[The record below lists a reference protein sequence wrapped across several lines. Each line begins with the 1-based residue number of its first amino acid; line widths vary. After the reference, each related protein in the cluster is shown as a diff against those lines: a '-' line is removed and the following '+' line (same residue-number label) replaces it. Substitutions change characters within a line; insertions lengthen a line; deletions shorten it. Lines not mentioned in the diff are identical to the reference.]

1 MATRDQQRVR
11 RAKSLRAKSAS
22 FSSQGTSAY
31 STASNRLLLALFRV
45 MNLKHLFKKQILVA
59 RVYGI
64 PVRIDYRWFI
74 VFAMSV
80 ALIAANVRKYPLQ
93 LGTLRIPP
101 TGDVLA
107 WTLGIVTTLALF
119 ASVFGHEL
127 SHALMGRTEGIEIEE
142 IVLHP
147 FGGLARLKTQPENPK
162 AEFRIAVAGPAASF
176 IFSLIAFAGML
187 LTATLQFNFGTAF
200 FFFVGA
206 GNLLL
211 AVFNLFPGYPLD
223 GGRVLRAIIWKR
235 SGNIRDATRIAGFCG
250 QLMSLVLIAFGIY
263 MVVAPTFHAYFM
275 GLWSVLVGVFLL
287 GAATSVVR
295 SARDPATVADAMSP
309 PVSIEPDLPI
319 SNFIDQ
325 VLPMHRHSSFP
336 VAHDRRLLGILSL
349 EDLKKIP
356 REKWRGLRVRDTM
369 RTVSSQL
376 FVPQNATLESVNQLI
391 EHNGVGAVAVIDQSG
406 ELVGFLRRGGLRKK

>member
-1 MATRDQQRVR
+1 
-11 RAKSLRAKSAS
+11 
-22 FSSQGTSAY
+22 
-31 STASNRLLLALFRV
+31 
-45 MNLKHLFKKQILVA
+45 MNLPGIFKRQILIA

-80 ALIAANVRKYPLQ
+80 ALIAVNVRKYPLR
-93 LGTLRIPP
+93 LFKFTLPA
-101 TGDVLA
+101 TGDAVA
-107 WTLGIVTTLALF
+107 WTLGVVTTLGLF
-119 ASVFGHEL
+119 LSVFGHEL

-176 IFSLIAFAGML
+176 LFSLVAFGGML
-187 LTATLQFNFGTAF
+187 LTATLQFDFGTAF
-200 FFFVGA
+200 FFFIGA

-235 SGNIRDATRIAGFCG
+235 SGNIREATRIAGFCG

-263 MVVAPTFHAYFM
+263 MALAPSFRAYFM

-295 SARDPATVADAMSP
+295 GAREPSTVGEVMSP
-309 PVSIEPDLPI
+309 AVVVEPDLLI
-319 SNFIDQ
+319 SRFVDEI
-325 VLPMHRHSSFP
+325 LPLHRYSSFP
-336 VAHDRRLLGILSL
+336 VAQG
-349 EDLKKIP
+349 
-356 REKWRGLRVRDTM
+356 
-369 RTVSSQL
+369 
-376 FVPQNATLESVNQLI
+376 
-391 EHNGVGAVAVIDQSG
+391 
-406 ELVGFLRRGGLRKK
+406 

>member
-1 MATRDQQRVR
+1 
-11 RAKSLRAKSAS
+11 
-22 FSSQGTSAY
+22 
-31 STASNRLLLALFRV
+31 
-45 MNLKHLFKKQILVA
+45 MNLQGFFKRQILVA

-80 ALIAANVRKYPLQ
+80 DLIATNVRKDWLQ
-93 LGTLRIPP
+93 LGEIRLPP
-101 TGDVLA
+101 TGDLMA
-107 WTLGIVTTLALF
+107 WTLGVVTTLALF
-119 ASVFGHEL
+119 VSVLGHEL
-127 SHALMGRTEGIEIEE
+127 SHALVGRAEGIEIDE

-147 FGGLARLKTQPENPK
+147 FGGLARLRTQPESAR

-176 IFSLIAFAGML
+176 LFSLVAFGALWIATRLEFHFAIFL
-187 LTATLQFNFGTAF
+187 

-235 SGNIRDATRIAGFCG
+235 TGSMRDATRIAGFCG
-250 QLMSLVLIAFGIY
+250 QLISLVLIAFGIY
-263 MVVAPTFHAYFM
+263 MAVAPTFRAYFM

-295 SARDPATVADAMSP
+295 SVRQVPTVREAMSP
-309 PVSIEPDLPI
+309 PVSIDPDLPI
-319 SNFIDQ
+319 SRFVDEI
-325 VLPMHRHSSFP
+325 LPLHRFASFP

-356 REKWRGLRVRDTM
+356 RERWRSTRTREVM
-369 RTVSSQL
+369 RAVNSSL
-376 FVPQNATLESVNQLI
+376 FVPENATIESVNELL
-391 EHNGVGAVAVIDQSG
+391 EHNGIGAVAVVGQTG
-406 ELVGFLRRGGLRKK
+406 ELVGFFRRGRLRKK

>member
-1 MATRDQQRVR
+1 M
-11 RAKSLRAKSAS
+11 KLP
-22 FSSQGTSAY
+22 GI
-31 STASNRLLLALFRV
+31 
-45 MNLKHLFKKQILVA
+45 FKRQILIA

-93 LGTLRIPP
+93 LFKFTLPA
-101 TGDVLA
+101 TGDTVA
-107 WTLGIVTTLALF
+107 WTLGVVTTLGLF
-119 ASVFGHEL
+119 LSVFGHEL

-162 AEFRIAVAGPAASF
+162 AEFRIAIAGPAASF
-176 IFSLIAFAGML
+176 LFSLIAFGGMI
-187 LTATLQFNFGTAF
+187 LTSTLHFDFGTAF
-200 FFFVGA
+200 FFFIGA

-263 MVVAPTFHAYFM
+263 MALAPTFRAYFM

-295 SARDPATVADAMSP
+295 STRESATVAQAMAP
-309 PVSIEPDLPI
+309 PIAIEPDLPI
-319 SNFIDQ
+319 TRFVDEI
-325 VLPMHRHSSFP
+325 LPLHRYVTFP

-356 REKWRGLRVRDTM
+356 REKWRGLHALQVM
-369 RTVSSQL
+369 RTVDAHL
-376 FVPQNATLESVNQLI
+376 FVPENATIESVNELL
-391 EHNGVGAVAVIDQSG
+391 EHNGVGAVGVVNGSG
-406 ELVGFLRRGGLRKK
+406 ELVGFLRRGRLRKK